1 MVVVVVGTV
10 VTAVLA
16 GVPDVLTVGAIERT
30 VVDSVGVVVL
40 AVVVVCES
48 AVQVS
53 KNIRNMEK
61 MDTG

>member
-1 MVVVVVGTV
+1 M
-10 VTAVLA
+10 
-16 GVPDVLTVGAIERT
+16 PDVVTVGAIERT

-61 MDTG
+61 IDTG